1 MTPAGKVACI
11 VLAVFVAIPLILYFA
26 GRRHRMTITA
36 AEAQP
41 GDVVLVPGDDVF
53 AAGVYQAPPAG
64 GGGAWSGFVPDM
76 GGYGPPPQPKGELTL
91 LVRNG
96 ERVEA

>member
-26 GRRHRMTITA
+26 GRRRRMTITA

-41 GDVVLVPGDDVF
+41 GDILLDSG
-53 AAGVYQAPPAG
+53 GQAWQRGPELFTWATFNGPVG
-64 GGGAWSGFVPDM
+64 Y
-76 GGYGPPPQPKGELTL
+76 YGPWEDSYGPVGELTL
-91 LVRNG
+91 LVRG
-96 ERVEA
+96 GKPV